1 LLNLRRKLIQGRI
14 ECEFRIS
21 GHSQKSEDFETYMR
35 N

>member
-1 LLNLRRKLIQGRI
+1 MLNFRRKLTQGRI

-21 GHSQKSEDFETYMR
+21 RHTQKSEDFGTHRR